1 MLTIQKRDG
10 KGASFDPKK
19 IQNRIKKAA
28 KGLKIN
34 SDEIFIKVITS
45 MPTEGSIKTQELDK
59 LVCEIAA
66 SYTGTHSDYSLFAAN
81 VAITSFYKS
90 TNESFYET
98 MKSLS
103 ELGIVNKK
111 LVDTIEEY
119 GAEKIQDALKF
130 DRDFKFDYFG
140 WKALEGTYLLKNN
153 NGVTVE
159 RPQHM
164 FMRIALW
171 VTKSFEEA
179 IEYYELL
186 SNHLISPATPI
197 MINSGTKNAQLAS
210 CVLHMNDGDSREGL
224 LQTFN
229 DVSRYSADAAG
240 IGLCMSNIRSKE
252 SRISKTGGYAGGLL
266 KYIKIINE
274 GLRFFNQQ
282 GRRPGAAA
290 IYIEPWHKDVF
301 DLMDIRKNTTKDEFA
316 ARDIFSALWI
326 PDNFMKAIEEDGD
339 YYLFCP
345 NDIAKAGLKPFYEI
359 YGEEFEAEYNKAVE
373 MGLGK
378 KIKAHDLWKKIYESQ
393 VETGVPYLAF
403 KDHANRKS
411 NHKNIGTIKSSNLC
425 IEVFQYTNEKDT
437 TAICT
442 LSSIVLK
449 NYVKDGK
456 FDFELLIK
464 AVRKI
469 VRALNKVID
478 INHYSTEKGK
488 KGGLSQRAIGI
499 GIQGLADTFF
509 LMDYAFTSD
518 EAKKLNKEIFETIY
532 FAALTESNEL
542 AKNKEFPVYEHFA
555 GSPFSK
561 GEFQFD
567 MWGLKDEDLSGMHDW
582 KSLRESVIKY
592 GVTNSLLTA
601 EMPTASSARVFNSY
615 EMFEVITS
623 NLMVRNVTQG
633 EFTISNQYL
642 ISDLEAIGIWSEE
655 LKQEIIA
662 NNGSIQNVK
671 FLNYLDSDAKGY
683 EKKVKRIEHL
693 LSKYKT
699 IWEVKQKDLIDMAA
713 DRAPFVDQ
721 SQSMNI
727 YMKEPSLQKVSSSH
741 MYAFKKGLKTG
752 CYYFKTTSK
761 SQGAKHLAQDM
772 SKSFEVAKVSE
783 VEKPTVEMALPPKP
797 ENSQFECFGCSS

>member
-45 MPTEGSIKTQELDK
+45 MPTEGSIKTTELDK
-59 LVCEIAA
+59 LVCEISAA
-66 SYTGTHSDYSLFAAN
+66 YTGSHNDYSVFAAN
-81 VAITSFYKS
+81 VAITSFYKN
-90 TNESFYET
+90 TNENFYET
-98 MKSLS
+98 MKGLND
-103 ELGIVNKK
+103 LGIVNDKFMAI
-111 LVDTIEEY
+111 IEKY
-119 GAEKIQDALKF
+119 GTDKIQDALKF
-130 DRDFKFDYFG
+130 ERDFKFDYFG

-171 VTKSFEEA
+171 VTNSFEEA

-224 LQTFN
+224 LRTIN
-229 DVSRYSADAAG
+229 DVSSYSADAAG
-240 IGLCMSNIRSKE
+240 IGLCMSNIRSKD

-266 KYIKIINE
+266 KFIKIINE
-274 GLRFFNQQ
+274 SLRFFNQQ

-301 DLMDIRKNTTKDEFA
+301 DLMEIRKNTTKDELA
-316 ARDIFSALWI
+316 ARDLFTALWI
-326 PDNFMKAIEEDGD
+326 PDNFMRAVKEEGD

-345 NDIAKAGLKPFYEI
+345 NDIIKAGLKPLYEI
-359 YGEEFEAEYNKAVE
+359 YGEEFEEEYNKAVA

-378 KIKAHDLWKKIYESQ
+378 KIKATDLWKKIYESQ
-393 VETGVPYLAF
+393 VETGVPYIAY
-403 KDHANRKS
+403 KDHANRKT
-411 NHKNIGTIKSSNLC
+411 NHKNFGTIKSSNLC
-425 IEVFQYTNEKDT
+425 IEVFQYTDEKDI

-442 LSSIVLK
+442 LSSLVLK
-449 NYVKDGK
+449 NFVIDGK
-456 FDFELLIK
+456 FDFKLLEQ
-464 AVRKI
+464 ATRKI
-469 VRALNKVID
+469 AKALNKVVD

-499 GIQGLADTFF
+499 GVQGLADAFF
-509 LMDYAFTSD
+509 LMDYDFTSE
-518 EAKKLNKEIFETIY
+518 EARDLNKKIFETIY
-532 FAALTESNEL
+532 YAALSESNEL
-542 AKNKEFPVYEHFA
+542 AKSGEFKVYDKFE

-561 GEFQFD
+561 GEFQFH
-567 MWGLKDEDLSGMHDW
+567 MWGLKKEELSGMYDW
-582 KSLRESVIKY
+582 DALAESIKKH
-592 GVTNSLLTA
+592 GVVNSLVTA
-601 EMPTASSARVFNSY
+601 VMPTASSARVFGSY
-615 EMFEVITS
+615 EMTEPITS
-623 NLMVRNVTQG
+623 NLMVRKVTQG

-642 ISDLEAIGIWSEE
+642 ISDLEDIGIWSEE

-662 NNGSIQNVK
+662 NDGSIQNVR
-671 FLNYLDSDAKGY
+671 FLNYLDSEAKNY
-683 EKKVKRIEHL
+683 EKKVKRIEKL
-693 LSKYKT
+693 LMKYRT
-699 IWEVKQKDLIDMAA
+699 VWEIKQRDLIDMAA
-713 DRAPFVDQ
+713 DRAPFIDQ

-727 YMKEPSLQKVSSSH
+727 YMKEPTLGKVSSSH
-741 MYAFKKGLKTG
+741 MHAFEKGLKTG
-752 CYYFKTTSK
+752 CYYFKTTSAG
-761 SQGAKHLAQDM
+761 QGGKHLAQDM
-772 SKSFEVAKVSE
+772 TKLSVAKVD
-783 VEKPTVEMALPPKP
+783 VEKPIAAAEILPPKP
-797 ENSQFECFGCSS
+797 ENSPFECFGCSS

>member
-1 MLTIQKRDG
+1 MITIQKRDG
-10 KGASFDPKK
+10 KGVSFDPKK

-28 KGLKIN
+28 RGLKIN
-34 SDEIFIKVITS
+34 SDEIFIKVMTS
-45 MPTEGSIKTQELDK
+45 MPLQGVITTQELDK

-66 SYTGTHSDYSLFAAN
+66 SYTGTHSDYSLFASN
-81 VAITSFYKS
+81 IAISSFYKS
-90 TNESFYET
+90 TNENFAET
-98 MKSLS
+98 MKGLNS
-103 ELGIVNKK
+103 LGIVNDKMIAIIDK
-111 LVDTIEEY
+111 Y
-119 GAEKIQDALKF
+119 GADRIQDELKF
-130 DRDFKFDYFG
+130 DRDFRFDYFG
-140 WKALEGTYLLKNN
+140 WKALEGTYLLKNDK
-153 NGVTVE
+153 GVTLE

-164 FMRIALW
+164 FMRISLW
-171 VTKSFEEA
+171 VTNTFEDA
-179 IEYYELL
+179 IEYYDLL

-224 LQTFN
+224 LRTIN
-229 DVSRYSADAAG
+229 DVSSYSADAAG

-252 SRISKTGGYAGGLL
+252 SRISKTGGHAGGLL

-274 GLRFFNQQ
+274 SLRFFNQQ

-290 IYIEPWHKDVF
+290 IYLEPWHKDVF
-301 DLMDIRKNTTKDEFA
+301 DLMDVRKNTTKDEFA

-326 PDNFMKAIEEDGD
+326 PDNFMKAVEEDGD

-345 NDIAKAGLKPFYEI
+345 NDILKAGLKPFYEI
-359 YGEEFEAEYNKAVE
+359 YGEEFEAEYEKAVA

-378 KIKAHDLWKKIYESQ
+378 KIKAQDLWRKIYESQ
-393 VETGVPYLAF
+393 VETGVPYLAY

-425 IEVFQYTNEKDT
+425 IEVFQYTNETDT

-449 NYVKDGK
+449 SYIKDGK
-456 FDFELLIK
+456 FDFDLLIR

-469 VRALNKVID
+469 VKALNKVID
-478 INHYSTEKGK
+478 INHYSTEKGR

-499 GIQGLADTFF
+499 GVQGLADAFF
-509 LMDYAFTSD
+509 LMDYEFTSD

-542 AKNKEFPVYEHFA
+542 AKNKDFPIYEHFE

-561 GEFQFD
+561 GEFQFN
-567 MWGLKDEDLSGMHDW
+567 MWGLKDEDLSGMNDW
-582 KSLRESVIKY
+582 KSLRESVIQY
-592 GVTNSLLTA
+592 GVVNSLVTA

-615 EMFEVITS
+615 EMFEAITS
-623 NLMVRNVTQG
+623 NLMVRSVTQG
-633 EFTISNQYL
+633 EFTISNKYL
-642 ISDLEAIGIWSEE
+642 IADLEAIGIWSEE
-655 LKQEIIA
+655 LKQEIIT

-683 EKKVKRIEHL
+683 EKKVKRLEKL
-693 LSKYKT
+693 LLKYKT
-699 IWEVKQKDLIDMAA
+699 IWEIKGKDLIDMAA

-727 YMKEPSLQKVSSSH
+727 YMKEPTLQKVSSSH

-761 SQGAKHLAQDM
+761 SEGAKHLAQDM
-772 SKSFEVAKVSE
+772 SKSVEAKFSD
-783 VEKPTVEMALPPKP
+783 VEKPLVEMALPPKP

>member
-10 KGASFDPKK
+10 KGTSFDPKK

-45 MPTEGSIKTQELDK
+45 MPTEGSIKTAELDK

-66 SYTGTHSDYSLFAAN
+66 SYTGTHSDYSLFASN

-90 TNESFYET
+90 TNENFAET
-98 MKSLS
+98 MKGLNKI
-103 ELGIVNKK
+103 GIVNDK
-111 LVDTIEEY
+111 LIEIIDKY
-119 GAEKIQDALKF
+119 GAERIQEELKF
-130 DRDFKFDYFG
+130 DRDFRFDYFG
-140 WKALEGTYLLKNN
+140 WKALEGTYLLKNDK
-153 NGVTVE
+153 GVTLE

-171 VTKSFEEA
+171 VTNTFEDA
-179 IEYYELL
+179 IEYYDLL

-224 LQTFN
+224 LRTIN
-229 DVSRYSADAAG
+229 DVSSYSADAAG

-274 GLRFFNQQ
+274 SLRFFNQQ

-290 IYIEPWHKDVF
+290 IYLEPWHKDVF
-301 DLMDIRKNTTKDEFA
+301 DLMDVRKNTTKDEFA

-326 PDNFMKAIEEDGD
+326 PDNFMKAVEEDGD

-345 NDIAKAGLKPFYEI
+345 NDIIKAGLKPFYEI

-378 KIKAHDLWKKIYESQ
+378 KIKAQDLWKKIYESQ

-403 KDHANRKS
+403 KDHANKKS

-425 IEVFQYTNEKDT
+425 IEVFQYTNETDT

-469 VRALNKVID
+469 VKALNKVVD

-499 GIQGLADTFF
+499 GVQGLADAFF
-509 LMDYAFTSD
+509 LMDYEFTSD

-542 AKNKEFPVYEHFA
+542 AKNKEFPIYEHFE

-561 GEFQFD
+561 GEFQFN

-615 EMFEVITS
+615 EMFEVATS
-623 NLMVRNVTQG
+623 NLMVRSVTQG
-633 EFTISNQYL
+633 EFTISNKYL
-642 ISDLEAIGIWSEE
+642 IADLEAIGIWSEE
-655 LKQEIIA
+655 LKQEIIS
-662 NNGSIQNVK
+662 NDGSIQNVK

-683 EKKVKRIEHL
+683 EKKVKRIEKIL
-693 LSKYKT
+693 LKYKT

-713 DRAPFVDQ
+713 DRAPFIDQ

-727 YMKEPSLQKVSSSH
+727 YMNEPTLQKVSSSH

-752 CYYFKTTSK
+752 CYYFKTKSK

-772 SKSFEVAKVSE
+772 SKSFEIKAVE
-783 VEKPTVEMALPPKP
+783 IEKPFAEMVLPPKP